1 VKICQLLLSILLGI
15 VSLYSMAS
23 VGTVTEQTAAPGS
36 IVRTGKTVP
45 AAKGAGIEMNDS
57 VNTTKG
63 KVGITFQDDT
73 KVEVNE
79 NSKLVIDDFVYDPK
93 QGTGKLAMKFASGTV
108 RYASGAIAHNNP
120 NAVALNTPSAT
131 VAVRGTDFSA
141 TVDEAGASTIILLPS
156 CPKNWVDID
165 RDCKTGAIEVMNEAG
180 SVLLNKP
187 FQGTKVES
195 RNTPPMKPAI
205 LNLSLDTINNLL
217 IVDVPKQIDRNKI
230 EQQQAQAREA
240 GNMLDQNFLKQ
251 NFLENEFDKEGP
263 VWSNPL
269 EQPLLQQYFLENIFN
284 ILADQLQQETAA
296 LLQNVLA
303 PQNQLLPDYIKSSG
317 VTVQQDPTMVELCRP
332 DGGNNMECV
341 KTPHDQNST
350 VYMTQGAVT
359 IKNRI
364 NQGNG
369 TIITL
374 KQN

>member
-1 VKICQLLLSILLGI
+1 MKICQLLLSILLGI
-15 VSLYSMAS
+15 MSLNSMAS
-23 VGTVTEQTAAPGS
+23 IGTVTEQTAVPGNITRS
-36 IVRTGKTVP
+36 SKTVP
-45 AAKGAGIEMNDS
+45 VAKGAGVEMNDAI
-57 VNTTKG
+57 NTTKG
-63 KVGITFQDDT
+63 KVGITFQDET

-93 QGTGKLAMKFASGTV
+93 KGAGKLSMKFASGTV
-108 RYASGAIAHNNP
+108 RYASGAIAHNDP
-120 NAVALNTPSAT
+120 SKVALNTPSAT
-131 VAVRGTDFSA
+131 IAVRGTDFSA
-141 TVDEAGASTIILLPS
+141 TVDEAGASTVILLPS

-195 RNTPPMKPAI
+195 RNTPPMRPAI

-217 IVDVPKQIDRNKI
+217 IVDVPRQLDRSKI
-230 EQQQAQAREA
+230 EQQAAQAREA

-263 VWSNPL
+263 IWSNPL
-269 EQPLLQQYFLENIFN
+269 SQPLLQQYFLENIFN
-284 ILADQLQQETAA
+284 ILADQLQQESAS

-303 PQNQLLPDYIKSSG
+303 PKNQLLPDYVKSSQ
-317 VTVQQDPTMVELCRP
+317 VTVQQDPTMVELCRL
-332 DGGNNMECV
+332 DGSSNVECI

-350 VYMTQGAVT
+350 VYMTQGGVT

-369 TIITL
+369 TVITM